1 MYFFHG
7 PEWSQYPRAMA
18 SSFRAPRK
26 LAIVTALGLIQS
38 VADLALCCAVVCGQV
53 LAYIE
58 SGGDLNRRLCAE
70 EVSVLSHDNSRIITP
85 GMVRARDTLVDICLR
100 FQREEMLKALCPNEV
115 PEGAV
120 KRLPS
125 HQFPLEASSITKEVS
140 AGLEASLNGSYDPRA
155 LGYLQLNFAV
165 PCEIRSFSEEARRAI
180 MMEIVDMD
188 ARDTLEDEREP
199 VINWYCCCLNTASAR
214 AKSMHVS

>member
-1 MYFFHG
+1 ML
-7 PEWSQYPRAMA
+7 M
-18 SSFRAPRK
+18 SS
-26 LAIVTALGLIQS
+26 IS
-38 VADLALCCAVVCGQV
+38 DLALCCAIVCGQV

-85 GMVRARDTLVDICLR
+85 GMLRARDTLVDICLR

-140 AGLEASLNGSYDPRA
+140 ASLEASLNGSYDPRA

-180 MMEIVDMD
+180 MMEIVDID

-199 VINWYCCCLNTASAR
+199 VINWYYCCKCTAAC
-214 AKSMHVS
+214 VL